1 LVQGSDPA
9 RLLNIVNGDMA
20 AGSFLH
26 AFGASDRLLIN
37 RDVLSCGPL
46 PRIIQTV
53 LWQKVRLEFWRKTLA
68 HLRDFNFEPSPIDL
82 LKNANRLRGPDLPCV
97 WAATGNT
104 DQLTISFVLHQI
116 VVAGGDV
123 NGFHVVQFE
132 KHPNSDQRVRGTG
145 ELSPDQMRA
154 HPAPRTLSAVELAAY
169 RDAWVAVTAPEPGP
183 IATFAEHHPQAP
195 WYLRDA
201 VVKFLRRYPSLKS
214 GLNYWDRQLLEDVKT
229 QGPRAGHVLAHT
241 VETMFE
247 DGDLVGDLHM
257 ASRLLGMSNPALPK
271 PLLHFSG
278 SRQQVG
284 RAEVTLTEFGERVL
298 MGEESAFPAN
308 PIDDW
313 AGGVHLSSS
322 NGNLWFND
330 DGAIVR
336 A

>member
-1 LVQGSDPA
+1 VQDSDPT

-46 PRIIQTV
+46 PRSIQTA
-53 LWQKVRLEFWRKTLA
+53 LWQKTRLDFWRKTLA

-82 LKNANRLRGPDLPCV
+82 LKNASRLRGPDRPCV

-104 DQLTISFVLHQI
+104 DQLTISFVLHQV
-116 VVAGGDV
+116 VVAGGDLNCV
-123 NGFHVVQFE
+123 HVVQFG
-132 KHPNSDQRVRGTG
+132 KHSDSEQWVRGTG
-145 ELSPDQMRA
+145 ELSPEQMQA
-154 HPAPRTLSAVELAAY
+154 HPPARVLSAVEVGAY

-183 IATFAEHHPQAP
+183 VMTFAERHPDAP

-201 VVKFLRRYPSLKS
+201 VARFLRRYPSRAT
-214 GLNYWDRQLLEDVKT
+214 GLNFWDLQLLEAVNT
-229 QGPRAGHVLAHT
+229 HGPKASNVLAHT
-241 VETMFE
+241 IEAMFE

-271 PLLHFSG
+271 PLLNFTG
-278 SRQQVG
+278 SRQQLSRG
-284 RAEVTLTEFGERVL
+284 ELTLTAFGERIL
-298 MGEESAFPAN
+298 AGEESAYPAN

-322 NGNLWFND
+322 NGHVWFND
-330 DGAIVR
+330 GGAIVR

>member
-1 LVQGSDPA
+1 LVQGFDPA
-9 RLLNIVNGDMA
+9 LLLNIVNGDMA

-46 PRIIQTV
+46 PRSIRAAT
-53 LWQKVRLEFWRKTLA
+53 WQKVRLDFWRNTLA

-82 LKNANRLRGPDLPCV
+82 LKNAGRLSGPELPCV

-104 DQLTISFVLHQI
+104 DQLTISFVLHQV
-116 VVAGGDV
+116 VVAGGDI
-123 NGFHVVQFE
+123 NGVHVVQFE
-132 KHPNSDQRVRGTG
+132 KHVNSEQHVRGTG
-145 ELSPDQMRA
+145 ELSPEQMRA
-154 HPAPRTLSAVELAAY
+154 HPAPRRLSASELAAY
-169 RDAWVAVTAPEPGP
+169 RDAWVAVTAPEP
-183 IATFAEHHPQAP
+183 AAVSSFAERHPQAP

-201 VVKFLRRYPSLKS
+201 VAKFLRRYPSLAT
-214 GLNYWDRQLLEDVKT
+214 GLNYWDQRLLDDVKT
-229 QGPRAGHVLAHT
+229 FGPKAGSVLAHT
-241 VETMFE
+241 IETMFE

-257 ASRLLGMSNPALPK
+257 ASRLLVMSNPALPK
-271 PLLHFSG
+271 PLLNFTG
-278 SRQQVG
+278 SRQHVG

-298 MGEESAFPAN
+298 SGAESAFPVN

-322 NGNLWFND
+322 QGNLWFND
-330 DGAIVR
+330 DGAIIR